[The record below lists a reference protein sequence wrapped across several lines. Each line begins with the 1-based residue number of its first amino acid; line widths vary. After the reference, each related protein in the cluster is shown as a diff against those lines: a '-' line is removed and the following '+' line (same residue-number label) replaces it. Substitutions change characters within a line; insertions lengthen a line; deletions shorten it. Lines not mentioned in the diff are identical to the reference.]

1 MGNET
6 KFGTEKN
13 ARSLHMPREGG
24 PCLGMTVFQVSRWR
38 NFVYVVLLLLA
49 APLFAQQ
56 TTDLQ
61 ADQQAYCEYLSQQ
74 AMAQRDLLR
83 TPSAVAGVTQ
93 PSEALPMQLVWGV
106 TTSLSDIQ
114 KAGLTMD
121 AARKNCDLYS
131 ASTSAQ
137 QVLQYAL
144 PNLEKQALEHRLDLI
159 QQASDSLAAVTAR
172 MTKMLDAQNITRPM
186 IFSLQTTRIKLDA
199 DRADTQS
206 KIAALYAPD
215 IGGTPLKE
223 LIAEKQADDAAEQE
237 AQNKLSRQSDWDVQL
252 SLGARQQVNP
262 LDNRGVYGAVTV
274 SYNLGSHAINKHLDQ
289 AANAYDN
296 WKKVQ
301 QSDVTRSAQV
311 LRQQLTQS
319 IAAQQARLKSLQDQQ
334 EQVNA
339 NLQLV
344 SNVDTT
350 AALDFQNQLTS
361 TQLLNGIELGD
372 AGFRLQ
378 EMEEFVERNF

>member
-1 MGNET
+1 MT
-6 KFGTEKN
+6 
-13 ARSLHMPREGG
+13 AR
-24 PCLGMTVFQVSRWR
+24 VSRSR
-38 NFVYVVLLLLA
+38 SFAFAVLLLLA

-106 TTSLSDIQ
+106 TTSLSDIK

-144 PNLEKQALEHRLDLI
+144 PNLEKQALAHRLDLI
-159 QQASDSLAAVTAR
+159 QQASDNLDAVTAR
-172 MTKMLDAQNITRPM
+172 MTRMLDAQNITRPM
-186 IFSLQTTRIKLDA
+186 LFSLQTTRIKLDA

-206 KIAALYAPD
+206 KIAALYAPETGD
-215 IGGTPLKE
+215 IPLKE
-223 LIAEKQADDAAEQE
+223 LITQKQADDAAEQQ
-237 AQNKLSRQSDWDVQL
+237 AQDKLSRQSNWDVQL

-289 AANAYDN
+289 AAEAYDN

-301 QSDVTRSAQV
+301 QSDVTHSAQV
-311 LRQQLTQS
+311 LKQQLTQS
-319 IAAQQARLKSLQDQQ
+319 IAAQQARLKSLQGEQ

-372 AGFRLQ
+372 ASFRLQ
-378 EMEEFVERNF
+378 EMQDFVERNF

>member
-1 MGNET
+1 MKNKT
-6 KFGTEKN
+6 KFAIEKN

-24 PCLGMTVFQVSRWR
+24 PCLGMTASQVSRWR

-93 PSEALPMQLVWGV
+93 PSEALPMQLVWGL
-106 TTSLSDIQ
+106 TTSLSDIK

-159 QQASDSLAAVTAR
+159 QQASDNLAAVTTR

-215 IGGTPLKE
+215 IGDTPLKE
-223 LIAEKQADDAAEQE
+223 LIAEKQADDAAEQQ
-237 AQNKLSRQSDWDVQL
+237 AQDKLSRQSDWDVQL

-262 LDNRGVYGAVTV
+262 LDNRGVYGAVTL

-378 EMEEFVERNF
+378 EMEDFVERNF

>member
-1 MGNET
+1 MRNET
-6 KFGTEKN
+6 KFAMEKN
-13 ARSLHMPREGG
+13 TRSLHVPREGG
-24 PCLGMTVFQVSRWR
+24 PCLGMTVCQASRSR
-38 NFVYVVLLLLA
+38 NFVFVVLLLLA

-93 PSEALPMQLVWGV
+93 PSEALPLQLVWGV
-106 TTSLSDIQ
+106 TTSLSDIK

-121 AARKNCDLYS
+121 AARKNCDLYT
-131 ASTSAQ
+131 AGTTAQ

-159 QQASDSLAAVTAR
+159 QQASDNLDAVTVR
-172 MTKMLDAQNITRPM
+172 MTKMLDAQNVTRPM
-186 IFSLQTTRIKLDA
+186 LFSLQTTRVKLDA

-206 KIAALYAPD
+206 KIAALYVPD
-215 IGGTPLKE
+215 IGDTPLKE
-223 LIAEKQADDAAEQE
+223 LIAKKQAGDAAEQQ
-237 AQNKLSRQSDWDVQL
+237 AQDRLSRQSDWDVQL

-262 LDNRGVYGAVTV
+262 LDNRGLYGAVTI

-289 AANAYDN
+289 AADAYES

-301 QSDVTRSAQV
+301 QTDVTRSAQV
-311 LRQQLTQS
+311 LKQQLTQS
-319 IAAQQARLKSLQDQQ
+319 IAAQQARLKSLQD
-334 EQVNA
+334 EEKQVNA

-361 TQLLNGIELGD
+361 TQLLNGIEIGD

-378 EMEEFVERNF
+378 EMEDFIEKNF

>member
-38 NFVYVVLLLLA
+38 NFVYVVLLLLS
-49 APLFAQQ
+49 APLLAQQ

-61 ADQQAYCEYLSQQ
+61 ADQQVYCEYLSQQ

-106 TTSLSDIQ
+106 TTSLSDIK

-137 QVLQYAL
+137 QVLQFAL

-159 QQASDSLAAVTAR
+159 QQASDNLAAVTAR
-172 MTKMLDAQNITRPM
+172 MAKMLDAQNITRPM

-215 IGGTPLKE
+215 IGDTPLKE
-223 LIAEKQADDAAEQE
+223 LIAEKQADDAAEQQ
-237 AQNKLSRQSDWDVQL
+237 AQDKLSRQSDWDVQL

-262 LDNRGVYGAVTV
+262 LDNRGVYGAVTL

-378 EMEEFVERNF
+378 GMEEFVERNF

>member
-1 MGNET
+1 MRNET
-6 KFGTEKN
+6 KFAMEKN
-13 ARSLHMPREGG
+13 ARSLHMPRKGG
-24 PCLGMTVFQVSRWR
+24 PCLGMTTCQASRSRHFVF
-38 NFVYVVLLLLA
+38 VVLLLLA

-93 PSEALPMQLVWGV
+93 PSEALPLQLVWGV
-106 TTSLSDIQ
+106 TTSLSDIK

-131 ASTSAQ
+131 ASTTAQ

-144 PNLEKQALEHRLDLI
+144 PNLEKQALEHRLNLI
-159 QQASDSLAAVTAR
+159 QQASDNLDAVTVR
-172 MTKMLDAQNITRPM
+172 MTKMLDAQNVTRPM
-186 IFSLQTTRIKLDA
+186 LFSLQTTRVKLDA

-206 KIAALYAPD
+206 KIAALYVPD
-215 IGGTPLKE
+215 IGNTPLKE
-223 LIAEKQADDAAEQE
+223 LIAQKQAGDAAEQQ
-237 AQNKLSRQSDWDVQL
+237 AQDRLSRQSDWDVQL

-262 LDNRGVYGAVTV
+262 LDNRGLYGAVTI
-274 SYNLGSHAINKHLDQ
+274 SYNLGSHAINKHLDH
-289 AANAYDN
+289 AADAYES

-301 QSDVTRSAQV
+301 QTDVTRSAQV
-311 LRQQLTQS
+311 LKQQLTQS
-319 IAAQQARLKSLQDQQ
+319 ITAQQSRLKSLQD
-334 EQVNA
+334 EEKQVNA

-350 AALDFQNQLTS
+350 AALDFQNQLTN
-361 TQLLNGIELGD
+361 TQLLNGIEIGD

-378 EMEEFVERNF
+378 EMEDFVERNF